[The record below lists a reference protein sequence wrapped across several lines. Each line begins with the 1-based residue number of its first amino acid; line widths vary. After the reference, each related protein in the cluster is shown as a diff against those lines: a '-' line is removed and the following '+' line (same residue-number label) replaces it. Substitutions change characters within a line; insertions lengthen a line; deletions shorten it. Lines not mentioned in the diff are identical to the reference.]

1 MSEFFNWEM
10 LGTYAGCTATVGVIT
25 QFVKGVGVLNR
36 IPTQIVTY
44 VLALVLMLLA
54 SVFTGGVTVE
64 GAVLTVF
71 NAVVV
76 SLASNGG
83 YSAVERIG
91 EKMKQED
98 VQNETRD

>member
-1 MSEFFNWEM
+1 MSEFFSWDM
-10 LGTYAGCTATVGVIT
+10 LGTYAGCTAAVGVIT
-25 QFVKGVGVLNR
+25 QFVKGIGFMAQ

-44 VLALVLMLLA
+44 VLALILMLLA
-54 SVFTGGVTVE
+54 SVFTGGITVE

-83 YSAVERIG
+83 YAAAERIG
-91 EKMKQED
+91 EKM
-98 VQNETRD
+98 NEGKMGE

>member
-1 MSEFFNWEM
+1 
-10 LGTYAGCTATVGVIT
+10 
-25 QFVKGVGVLNR
+25 VLNR

-44 VLALVLMLLA
+44 VLALILMLLA

-64 GAVLTVF
+64 GAVLTAF

-83 YSAVERIG
+83 YAAVERVA
-91 EKMKQED
+91 EKL
-98 VQNETRD
+98 NEGRMSE

>member
-10 LGTYAGCTATVGVIT
+10 LGTYAGCTAAVGVIT
-25 QFVKGVGVLNR
+25 QFIKGVGVLNR

-54 SVFTGGVTVE
+54 SVFTGGVTLE

-83 YSAVERIG
+83 YSAIERVA
-91 EKMKQED
+91 EKL
-98 VQNETRD
+98 NEGRMSE